1 MKKAFFIFLHFG
13 VCLLNSCTTSTTE
26 IPTAKKEITVEQDSS
41 DLLFDTYLSKFEI
54 KGNEISKELVRAFI
68 LPLIEQN
75 HGYNDAYL
83 YRSDTI
89 FYQNDNFIA
98 VQFSLVDEDVE
109 VTFLSTLD
117 LKTKQPIGAISV
129 EADVYMEQY
138 YGKGYNTYYT
148 INTLSVTDDSLA
160 HPIVLTC
167 QENRTFEN
175 FNTELYST
183 AEIQELEKGET
194 RKRQYLIDTVGIIE
208 EIEL

>member
-1 MKKAFFIFLHFG
+1 MKKAFFIFLYLG

-26 IPTAKKEITVEQDSS
+26 TPTAKKEITVEQDSS
-41 DLLFDTYLSKFEI
+41 DLLFDTYLSQFEI
-54 KGNEISKELVRAFI
+54 KGNEIPKKLVRAFI

-75 HGYNDAYL
+75 HGYTDAYL

-89 FYQNDNFIA
+89 FYQNNNFIV
-98 VQFSLVDEDVE
+98 VQFSVVDEDVE

-117 LKTKQPIGAISV
+117 LKTKQPVGAISV

-148 INTLSVTDDSLA
+148 LKTLSVKHDLLGY
-160 HPIVLTC
+160 PIVLTC

-175 FNTELYST
+175 FNTELYSI
-183 AEIQELEKGET
+183 AKIKELEKGET
-194 RKRQYLIDTVGIIE
+194 KKRQYLIDTVGIIE